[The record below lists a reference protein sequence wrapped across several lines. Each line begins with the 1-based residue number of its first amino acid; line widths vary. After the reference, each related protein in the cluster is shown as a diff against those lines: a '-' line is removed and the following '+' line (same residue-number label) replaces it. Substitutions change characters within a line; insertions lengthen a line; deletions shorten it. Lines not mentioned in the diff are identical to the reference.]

1 MPKYK
6 NGSFKVNV
14 PILSSASSDINFV
27 NTKDINYTY
36 KPVIVNPLS
45 QSELAEGWNQV
56 IPPPR
61 RKNIYLTRN
70 GRTIMRKKQLYNY
83 FKIDLSKLPE
93 NLWHKLQP
101 VYEENIYSYTT
112 AKDKRFI
119 YIVNPTVVDDEI
131 RELVNL
137 MNQVTFDSNRA
148 MELLQVLQDNDI
160 HGWVVLR
167 AKNMI
172 GNQLEVL

>member
-61 RKNIYLTRN
+61 RKNIYFTR
-70 GRTIMRKKQLYNY
+70 
-83 FKIDLSKLPE
+83 
-93 NLWHKLQP
+93 
-101 VYEENIYSYTT
+101 
-112 AKDKRFI
+112 
-119 YIVNPTVVDDEI
+119 
-131 RELVNL
+131 
-137 MNQVTFDSNRA
+137 
-148 MELLQVLQDNDI
+148 
-160 HGWVVLR
+160 
-167 AKNMI
+167 
-172 GNQLEVL
+172 